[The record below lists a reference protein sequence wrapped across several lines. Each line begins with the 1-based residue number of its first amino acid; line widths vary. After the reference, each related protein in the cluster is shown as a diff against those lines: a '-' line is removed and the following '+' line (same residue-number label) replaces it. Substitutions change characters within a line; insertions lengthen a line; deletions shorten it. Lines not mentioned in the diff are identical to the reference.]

1 MKRLTILI
9 AFRVVFFV
17 VLVQSRWMA
26 ESFVEATICPVGS
39 WCPANAV
46 SGIQFL
52 CPGGTY
58 GDATKRD
65 TPACSGPCKAGCVC
79 KAGSTTDCPAPCPA
93 GFFCVTGTGGEVKPV
108 LCPEGFYCDVTPAS
122 GTAVS
127 IGTVIPKPCPSGKY
141 CPSGSTGPGA

>member
-9 AFRVVFFV
+9 AFIVVFFV

-26 ESFVEATICPVGS
+26 ESFDAAAQCPAGS
-39 WCPANAV
+39 WCPTNSV

-58 GDATKRD
+58 GDKPGNS
-65 TPACSGPCKAGCVC
+65 TPACNGNCKEGCVC
-79 KAGSTTDCPAPCPA
+79 KAGSITVCPAKCPA

-108 LCPEGFYCDVTPAS
+108 LCPEGFYCLEGSSAP
-122 GTAVS
+122 TA
-127 IGTVIPKPCPSGKY
+127 CEAGKY
-141 CPSGSTGPGA
+141 CPSGTTAK